1 MEKTVNQW
9 LDLIDQLE
17 PQKKEDAKIRI
28 FKDLLRQIKLDKQY
42 KGYSGLLKIELP
54 EDLEIYFED
63 SQLK

>member
-28 FKDLLRQIKLDKQY
+28 FKDLLKQIKFDKQY
-42 KGYSGLLKIELP
+42 KEYDGMLKIELP
-54 EDLEIYFED
+54 EDLEIYFER
-63 SQLK
+63 